1 MTLGI
6 KPAGRWDWWTVPRAW
21 ANAVGLGAP
30 GIDIR
35 RDGHVDVHR
44 THLPLFAAAGYP
56 VPADAD
62 VDVPDV
68 IRGVELRPWQ
78 RRFLAW
84 AQPRRGVLVVADPR
98 MGKGQPLSA
107 KVLTPSGWTT
117 IGELRVGST
126 VIDPDGGHAVVQGV
140 FPQGVKRVY
149 RVTTS
154 DGAVT
159 ECDEDHLWHVQTT
172 TMETRGRPARVFS
185 TMELIVRGLHRREKP
200 RARSGVNANR
210 WILPLPAPIEFAVG
224 SGLPVAPYLVGLLLG
239 DGGLSGGSVML
250 STADDEIVEA
260 ARAAVEDEGLELVQA
275 SRHDYRITAGN
286 VGGDGCNPILSDLR
300 ALGLLGKR
308 SPEKFIPDAYRYASV
323 DDRRALLAGLM
334 DTDGYAGESTQ
345 FYTTSPRLRDD
356 VIDLVRSLGGLAWF
370 STKATP
376 TYTHK
381 GEKRVGRPCHI
392 VTMALHF
399 NPFRLTRKVK
409 AWRVNPQRRRTIAS
423 IEYARNEATVCIK
436 VSSKR
441 SLYITD
447 GYIVTHNTSAAL
459 LMHDPSTGPLMI
471 FAPLDVRAVWTA
483 WVARVFPGAS
493 IAHLEGHTPDA
504 DVFRQHDVIFAHYDI
519 LAWQQVAGIKIGTL
533 VVDEIHMLSNAASR
547 RAEAVRLFTPL
558 ARRIVT
564 LTGTP
569 LWNRTEGLWP
579 VLAATNPGAW
589 GHRPFAFK
597 QRYCSPTMAEY
608 GWRYGETSNVDE
620 WRQRIAEVAFTASW
634 RIERPDLQPTVRRRL
649 AAQVDPDDLLRLDE
663 AAEGLRGT
671 DVADTTIGAISRYR
685 SATGMLKVP
694 TVVARTLEVSADEP
708 VVVWAWHKAV
718 IKAVAEAT
726 RAAGRPTFLI
736 HGDRTIPAEERVR
749 RIEAWRQ
756 EPRGVLC
763 ATQAVAQVGI
773 DLSHARHA
781 IKAQTDWTP
790 AVDYQTDM
798 RTFDPSRVM
807 TIERVTTT
815 HPVEVMI
822 DEHGAAKLAR
832 AEAAGLPAAGSD
844 FSIDADAWDD
854 GDLLSEL
861 QRIIDASTADFHAP
875 VGGV

>member
-1 MTLGI
+1 MEI
-6 KPAGRWDWWTVPRAW
+6 KSSGRWDWWTVPRAW
-21 ANAVGLGAP
+21 AEAVGLGAP

-56 VPADAD
+56 VPADTC
-62 VDVPDV
+62 VDVPENV
-68 IRGVELRPWQ
+68 RGVELRPWQ

-98 MGKGQPLSA
+98 MGKGQPRSA
-107 KVLTPSGWTT
+107 KVLTPAGWVP
-117 IGELRVGST
+117 IGQLQVGHA
-126 VIDPDGGHAVVQGV
+126 VIDPDGGAAVVQGV

-172 TMETRGRPARVFS
+172 TQETRGRPARVFS
-185 TMELIVRGLHRREKP
+185 TAELIARGLRRREKP
-200 RARSGVNANR
+200 RARSGINANR
-210 WILPLPAPIEFAVG
+210 WILPLTAPIDFVPQV
-224 SGLPVAPYLVGLLLG
+224 LPIEPYLLGLLIG
-239 DGGLSGGSVML
+239 DGSFHERLSL
-250 STADDEIVEA
+250 STADREIVDA
-260 ARAAVEDEGLELVQA
+260 ATAAVAPMGLTLKHDGGD
-275 SRHDYRITAGN
+275 RCDYRISGAPGAGN
-286 VGGDGCNPILSDLR
+286 PLLAAVR
-300 ALGLLGKR
+300 ALGLDRLAH
-308 SPEKFIPDAYRYASV
+308 EKFVPAAYKLASV
-323 DDRRALLAGLM
+323 ADRMAILAGLL
-334 DTDGYAGESTQ
+334 DTDGYAGGSTE
-345 FYTTSPRLRDD
+345 FYTTSPQLRDD

-370 STKATP
+370 ATKVAP
-376 TYTHK
+376 AYTHK
-381 GEKRVGRPCHI
+381 GERRTGRPCYVVRM
-392 VTMALHF
+392 VTSF
-399 NPFRLTRKVK
+399 NPFRLQRKAK
-409 AWRVNPQRRRTIAS
+409 AWNPRAKRRRTIAS
-423 IEYARNEATVCIK
+423 IEHVRDEETVCIK

-459 LMHDPSTGPLMI
+459 VMHDPSTGPLMI

-483 WVARVFPGAS
+483 WVRRVFPGAS
-493 IAHLEGHTPDA
+493 IAHLEGHAPDGRI
-504 DVFRQHDVIFAHYDI
+504 FREHDVVFAHYDI
-519 LAWQQVAGIKIGTL
+519 LAWHQVAGIKIGTL
-533 VVDEIHMLSNAASR
+533 IVDEIHMLSNATSR
-547 RAEAVRLFTPL
+547 RAEAVRVFTPL
-558 ARRIVT
+558 ARRVIT

-589 GHRPFAFK
+589 GHRPFSFK
-597 QRYCSPTMAEY
+597 QRYCSPQMGEH
-608 GWRYGETSNVDE
+608 GWRYGEVSNVEE
-620 WRQRIAEVAFTASW
+620 WRLRIAEVAFTASW
-634 RIERPDLQPTVRRRL
+634 KIERPDLQPTIRRRIS
-649 AAQVDPDDLLRLDE
+649 ARVDDADLLRLDE
-663 AAEGLRGT
+663 VAEGLRGS
-671 DVADTTIGAISRYR
+671 DVADTTIGAIARYR

-798 RTFDPSRVM
+798 RTFDPNRVM

-822 DEHGAAKLAR
+822 DDHGAAKLAR

-854 GDLLSEL
+854 GDLLTEL
-861 QRIIDASTADFHAP
+861 HTIAVASAANFAAP